1 MSALP
6 VVLETDSHVKKVW
19 ALAVAVVAV
28 TAAVGA
34 AQAVAT
40 LGLGGNP
47 LLPGDPLAGPVT
59 LVPERALGPVRL
71 GEKRSDVESQLGA
84 GQPSGSAGATYN
96 YRNAKLV
103 VSYTATNRVRE
114 VRGSGGT
121 LLAYGLSL
129 SNETLGTELLTA
141 RGWVITQCSPQTR
154 VAGHG
159 SDNGWFSGAIW
170 RNHKLS
176 QLRVSAIGDIGGCVT
191 GFPGRAP

>member
-1 MSALP
+1 M
-6 VVLETDSHVKKVW
+6 KKVW
-19 ALAVAVVAV
+19 ALAFVVVAV
-28 TAAVGA
+28 TAAAGATQAGA
-34 AQAVAT
+34 A

-47 LLPGDPLAGPVT
+47 LLPIGPLVGAVT
-59 LVPERALGPVRL
+59 LVPERSLGPVRL
-71 GEKRSDVESQLGA
+71 GEKRSEVESQLGA

-103 VSYTATNRVRE
+103 VSYSRTNRVRE

-129 SNETLGTELLTA
+129 ANESLGTDLLTA
-141 RGWVITQCSPQTR
+141 RGWAITQCSPQTR

-159 SDNGWFSGAIW
+159 SDNGSFSGAIW
-170 RNHKLS
+170 RNHKLA
-176 QLRVSAIGDIGGCVT
+176 QLRVSAIGDIGGCLT